1 MDMVYTDLAGCFR
14 TCILSFS
21 CCTEV
26 DCSRPKQLRD
36 GTVSYDGTGYNMML
50 EYKCGV
56 GFSLTGSSTRV
67 CRSDGKWSGEEPL
80 CEGKQC

>member
-1 MDMVYTDLAGCFR
+1 
-14 TCILSFS
+14 
-21 CCTEV
+21 
-26 DCSRPKQLRD
+26 
-36 GTVSYDGTGYNMML
+36 ML
-50 EYKCGV
+50 VEYKCEE